1 MTLNRARAAALMLS
15 LSFVAGC
22 SPAVAPT
29 PTPSPTYQCVPEAG
43 GDPLPCGPIEF
54 EASQRRDAL
63 YAEAEAV
70 YRRFWAEMARIDVDP
85 APEMTPE
92 LEASTAGPYREIL
105 VQLLVVMRGNQR
117 LSGESSV
124 VWVKR
129 LVGLE
134 SSGSVVALSVCTDER
149 SALFADPAGGEP
161 QPGKA
166 VQRRVYFARDGGV
179 GPLRIVDSEFLE
191 VDAC

>member
-70 YRRFWAEMARIDVDP
+70 YRRFWAEIVRIDSN
-85 APEMTPE
+85 PEPTMTPE
-92 LEASTAGPYREIL
+92 LEATTVGPFRDALIEVL
-105 VQLLVVMRGNQR
+105 GELKGAQR
-117 LSGESSV
+117 VSGESPI

-129 LVGLE
+129 LVGLQR
-134 SSGSVVALSVCTDER
+134 SGSIVALETCTDER
-149 SALFADPAGGEP
+149 NARFANPDGGELLVG
-161 QPGKA
+161 QA
-166 VQRRVYFARDGGV
+166 TRRRVYFVQGADGALRLIDTEYMGV
-179 GPLRIVDSEFLE
+179 EQ
-191 VDAC
+191 C

>member
-1 MTLNRARAAALMLS
+1 MTLNRARAAALMLG

-70 YRRFWAEMARIDVDP
+70 YRRYWAELRRVETMVN
-85 APEMTPE
+85 PEVTAE
-92 LEASTAGPYREIL
+92 LESVTGGPFRDVVSQL
-105 VQLLVVMRGNQR
+105 VPQLGDSQR
-117 LSGESSV
+117 ISGDSPI
-124 VWVKR
+124 VWMKR

-134 SSGSVVALSVCTDER
+134 RSGSIVSLEVCTDER
-149 SALFADPAGGEP
+149 ESRFKNPEGEP
-161 QPGKA
+161 LPGRA
-166 VQRRVYFARDGGV
+166 IQRRVYFGRDV
-179 GPLRIVDSEFLE
+179 GQEALRIIDSEYKRVE
-191 VDAC
+191 QC